1 MADKK
6 EKKEIKNIKLSTILI
21 GVAVFISILMI
32 ISSVIVYGFGDR
44 VSFSKNISSVFPMP
58 AIIIDKTIIITT
70 KEINSNLNSIER
82 FYESQDFS
90 SIGLRVDFKTEEGRK
105 RLKIREKELINK
117 MIEDRVIEKI
127 AKEKGIFISNKLVDE
142 SVSRKISEYG
152 GESAIKDNLKN
163 LYGWS
168 LDDFKKKVV
177 RPGLYKEELEKWFAE
192 DEKREENEAA
202 KKMAEESLESLSS
215 GKGFAEVAKEKSLG
229 SNAKSGGY
237 LGWFREEYIA
247 DELIPAVSSLEEG
260 KISKVIESR
269 QGYHIVKLEGKKT
282 DEDGAALFGISQIY
296 FPKASFADWISEEIK
311 RVNVNILISGYD
323 WESRTGMAVFS
334 DKEMEKFEERVL
346 KENIEDVSLL
356 SI

>member
-1 MADKK
+1 
-6 EKKEIKNIKLSTILI
+6 
-21 GVAVFISILMI
+21 
-32 ISSVIVYGFGDR
+32 
-44 VSFSKNISSVFPMP
+44 
-58 AIIIDKTIIITT
+58 
-70 KEINSNLNSIER
+70 
-82 FYESQDFS
+82 
-90 SIGLRVDFKTEEGRK
+90 
-105 RLKIREKELINK
+105 